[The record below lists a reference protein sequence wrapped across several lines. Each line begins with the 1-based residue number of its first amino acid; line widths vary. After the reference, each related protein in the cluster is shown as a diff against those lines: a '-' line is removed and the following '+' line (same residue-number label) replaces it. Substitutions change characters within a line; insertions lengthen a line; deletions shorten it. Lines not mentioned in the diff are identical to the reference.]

1 MRRTP
6 AEDDSSFVILN
17 FPSSP
22 VWGDVWTTTD
32 FDRDQASIYCV
43 RSVLWSARTDGV
55 NSDTIRVAIAEGAVG
70 MQSVESVIFVI
81 FSIDNW
87 KIGFNP
93 GVHSILDF
101 LSSSEVSL

>member
-1 MRRTP
+1 MWVTCGPPQISIEIRP
-6 AEDDSSFVILN
+6 VSIVSGVSSGV
-17 FPSSP
+17 
-22 VWGDVWTTTD
+22 
-32 FDRDQASIYCV
+32 
-43 RSVLWSARTDGV
+43 ARTDGV